1 MPTQLERRFAQD
13 PLPVHREGEISALR
27 ARIFGGLLVLAF
39 LGLAGR
45 LWYLQIAHGDDYQ
58 RMAEA
63 NHTRLLRDGAPR
75 GLIEDCDGNI
85 LASNRSQF
93 AVFAEPSVAQD
104 PATLHQLAIILNES
118 SPTIVKTLHDEKKN
132 EYDAIRVA
140 LNVPIGIVTQIE
152 EDRAYLPGISTA
164 PVPVRWYP
172 DNGLMGNALGEL
184 GRISPDEYRSL
195 QNEGYFPDDFVGMT
209 GIEAEYERYLHG
221 IPGGRQLEIDAR
233 GREVKELGYQDP
245 IPGDTLKLT
254 IERKVQEAAE
264 QTFAAHNF
272 VGGAVAV
279 NPQTGAVIAIASAPA
294 LNSNLFSTGITPKN
308 WDALIAD
315 PRKPLIDRAVDAL
328 YPPGSTFKQ
337 VIAAAGLQS
346 GAITTKSTA
355 YCTGTFMLGR
365 KAFHCWEVHGLV
377 DFYKAMAES
386 CDIFFYNVG
395 LATGPVKMSYY
406 ARQYPLAQATGIDLP
421 HEMIG
426 SIPSPAWKL
435 KHFGRLGPRYSNWFG
450 GDTLNMS
457 IGQGYVL
464 VTPLQMALVTATTAN
479 GGDVLKPYIVQ
490 AAVDS
495 TSHQTFALHQ
505 RTVLRHIG
513 ISPANLL
520 SVQTAM
526 RDVTTSG
533 TGAIVN
539 FPNVAVASKTGSAQ
553 VRGHAKTHGWFVAYA
568 PIDHPTIAIAAVVEE
583 GGHGASSAGY
593 VVRAMLQ
600 AYFGMKVDTG
610 VKAGPSD

>member
-1 MPTQLERRFAQD
+1 MAKD
-13 PLPVHREGEISALR
+13 PLPVHREGEIAVFR
-27 ARIFGGLLVLAF
+27 ARVLGALLVLAF

-45 LWYLQIAHGDDYQ
+45 LWFLQIAHGDDYQ

-75 GLIEDCDGNI
+75 GLIEDANGDI

-93 AVFAEPSVAQD
+93 AIFAEPSVAKD
-104 PATLHQLAIILNES
+104 PVTLDKLAAILGES
-118 SPTIVKTLHDEKKN
+118 TDEITQTLHDEKKN
-132 EYDAIRVA
+132 DYDPIRVA
-140 LNVPIGIVTQIE
+140 LNVPIGLVTQIE
-152 EDRAYLPGISTA
+152 EERAYLPGISTA

-172 DNGLMGNALGEL
+172 DNGLMGNALGVL
-184 GRISPDEYRSL
+184 GRISPDEYKTL
-195 QNEGYFPDDFVGMT
+195 ANNGYFPDDFVGMT

-221 IPGGRQLEIDAR
+221 QPGGRQLEIDAR
-233 GREVKELGYQDP
+233 GREVKVLGYQDP
-245 IPGDTLKLT
+245 IPGDTLRLT
-254 IERKVQEAAE
+254 IEKNVQEAAE
-264 QTFAAHNF
+264 ETFAAHNF

-279 NPQTGAVIAIASAPA
+279 NPQTGAVLAIASAPA
-294 LNSNLFSTGITPKN
+294 LNSNLFSTGISAKDWST
-308 WDALIAD
+308 LIND
-315 PRKPLIDRAVDAL
+315 PHKPLLDRAVDCL

-346 GAITTKSTA
+346 GAITTKTTA
-355 YCTGTFMLGR
+355 YCTGTFMLGH
-365 KAFHCWEVHGLV
+365 KAFHCWQDHGEV
-377 DFYKAMAES
+377 DFFRAMAVS
-386 CDIFFYNVG
+386 CDVFFYNVG
-395 LATGPVKMSYY
+395 LDTGPVKMSYY

-435 KHFGRLGPRYSNWFG
+435 KHFGKLGPAYSNWFG
-450 GDTLNMS
+450 GDTLNMA

-464 VTPLQMALVTATTAN
+464 ATPLQMAMVTATTAN
-479 GGDVLKPYIVQ
+479 GGDVLKPFIVQ
-490 AAVDS
+490 DAIDS
-495 TSHQTFALHQ
+495 ESHQMFALHQ

-513 ISPANLL
+513 ISPQNLAA
-520 SVQTAM
+520 VQQAM

-553 VRGHAKTHGWFVAYA
+553 VHGNAMTHGWFVAYA
-568 PIDHPTIAIAAVVEE
+568 PIDHPTIAIAAVVEK

-600 AYFGMKVDTG
+600 AYFHMKVDTG

>member
-1 MPTQLERRFAQD
+1 LAQD
-13 PLPVHREGEISALR
+13 PLPGHREGEIGAMR
-27 ARIFGGLLVLAF
+27 ARMMGALLILAF

-45 LWYLQIAHGDDYQ
+45 LWFLQIAHGDDYEK
-58 RMAEA
+58 MSEA

-75 GLIEDCDGNI
+75 GLIEDSSGKI

-93 AVFAEPSVAQD
+93 AVFAAPSIVRD
-104 PATLHQLAIILNES
+104 PTTLDKLAEILNVG
-118 SPTIVKTLHDEKKN
+118 PDDILKTLHDEKKN
-132 EYDAIRVA
+132 DYDPIRVA
-140 LNVPIGIVTQIE
+140 LNVPIGLVTQIE
-152 EDRAYLPGISTA
+152 EERPFLPGISTG

-172 DNGLMGNALGEL
+172 DNGLMGNALGVL
-184 GRISPDEYRSL
+184 GRIPPTEYHTL
-195 QNEGYFPDDFVGMT
+195 EDKGYFPDDFVGMT

-221 IPGGRQLEIDAR
+221 QPGGRQLEIDAR
-233 GREVKELGYQDP
+233 GRQIKVLGYQDP

-254 IERKVQEAAE
+254 IIRKVQEAAE
-264 QTFAAHNF
+264 NTFVAHNF

-279 NPQTGAVIAIASAPA
+279 NPQTGAVIAIASAPS
-294 LNSNLFSTGITPKN
+294 LNSNLFSTGISTKD
-308 WDALIAD
+308 WAALMSD
-315 PRKPLIDRAVDAL
+315 PRKPLLDRAVDSL

-337 VIAAAGLQS
+337 VTAAAGLQS

-365 KAFHCWEVHGLV
+365 KAFHCWQDHGEV
-377 DFYKAMAES
+377 DFFRAMAVS
-386 CDIFFYNVG
+386 CDIFFYHVG
-395 LATGPVKMSYY
+395 LLTGPDRMSFY
-406 ARQYPLAQATGIDLP
+406 ARQYPLAQRTGIDLP

-435 KHFGRLGPRYSNWFG
+435 KKYGKLGRGYSSWFG

-464 VTPLQMALVTATTAN
+464 ATPLQMALVTATTAN
-479 GGDVLKPYIVQ
+479 GGDVLKPYIVED
-490 AAVDS
+490 AIDS
-495 TSHQTFALHQ
+495 INHQTFALHQ
-505 RTVLRHIG
+505 RTVLRHVG
-513 ISPANLL
+513 ISPENMA
-520 SVQTAM
+520 SIQTAM
-526 RDVTTSG
+526 RDVTTEG

-553 VRGHAKTHGWFVAYA
+553 VHGNLKTHGWFVAYA
-568 PIDHPTIAIAAVVEE
+568 PADHPTIAIAAVVEQ

-593 VVRAMLQ
+593 VARAMLQ

-610 VKAGPSD
+610 AKTGPSD